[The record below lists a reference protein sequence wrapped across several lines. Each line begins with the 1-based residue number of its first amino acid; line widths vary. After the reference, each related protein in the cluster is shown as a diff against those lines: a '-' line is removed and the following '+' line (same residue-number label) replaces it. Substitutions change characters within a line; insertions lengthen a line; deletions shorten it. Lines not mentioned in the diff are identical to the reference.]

1 MASVAADWRATT
13 NGTHSPCSDYG
24 RPLRLRGTCPRMLAP
39 HGGQEMG
46 KERRPP
52 PPNEDPAL
60 LSCNRMLP
68 IQKRIVLLTAHIPS
82 FVKPVRRLTFM
93 TREATETARFLRE
106 HAAPPCT
113 PDTFLS
119 CADSRFLARCG
130 TRVPGCHVRHRRACA
145 TAGGDSR
152 DRWRDAPPESR
163 RAGARRVNTSVS
175 GAPARLTEYC
185 C

>member
-1 MASVAADWRATT
+1 
-13 NGTHSPCSDYG
+13 
-24 RPLRLRGTCPRMLAP
+24 
-39 HGGQEMG
+39 
-46 KERRPP
+46 
-52 PPNEDPAL
+52 
-60 LSCNRMLP
+60 
-68 IQKRIVLLTAHIPS
+68 
-82 FVKPVRRLTFM
+82 M

-163 RAGARRVNTSVS
+163 RAGARRVNTSV
-175 GAPARLTEYC
+175 GGTPARLTEYC